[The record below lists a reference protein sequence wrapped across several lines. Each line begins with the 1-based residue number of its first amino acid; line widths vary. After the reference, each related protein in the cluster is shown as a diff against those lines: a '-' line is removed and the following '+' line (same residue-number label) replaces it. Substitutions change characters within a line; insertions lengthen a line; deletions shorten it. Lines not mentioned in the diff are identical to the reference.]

1 MTTVKGVQPAELG
14 RLWDRVAPLIERGL
28 RRGCGFA
35 LDDVRGTLE
44 GGARQLFVTWPG
56 VDCALVTEDVTYPR
70 ERVLHVFLLAG
81 RLPADWRQILA
92 GLEAWAAARGCRAIE
107 LRGRRGW
114 TRKLAGYGAPA
125 VIMRKELAA

>member
-14 RLWDRVAPLIERGL
+14 NVWGRVAPLIERGL
-28 RRGCGFA
+28 SRGCGFA
-35 LDDVRGTLE
+35 IDDVHASLE
-44 GGARQLFVTWPG
+44 AGRRQLFVTWPG
-56 VDCALVTEDVTYPR
+56 LDCALVTEDIAYPR

-81 RLPADWRQILA
+81 RLPGDWRQILG
-92 GLEAWAAARGCRAIE
+92 GLEAWAASRGCRAIE

-114 TRKLAGYGAPA
+114 TRKLAGYAAPA